1 MMMGRRRFL
10 LGIGLALGLICLAG
24 IARMLPTYYTGLL
37 TEALILGIFA
47 MSLNLLLGHT
57 GLPSLGHSAY
67 FGAAAYTMALFSLR
81 VMQNCWVSASAG
93 VLLSVIIAALYGLLA
108 LRTAG
113 VYFMMITL
121 ALAQVLWGIAFGWRT
136 MTGGDDG
143 LPGIARPDLGALFPW
158 SLQDPANFFTA
169 VLIVFVVVAAA
180 LYLVVHSPFGYTLR
194 GIRESESRM
203 SCLGYNV
210 WLHKYVAML
219 IAGGMAGI
227 AGILF
232 AYYNG
237 FVSPAELSLVVSAE
251 GLLMVIV
258 GGAGTLFGPAIGAG
272 VVVFLRN
279 IVSAYTERWL
289 LVLGLIY
296 LLVVLFA
303 PHGIVGAIQARL
315 PSWLYRGA
323 KA

>member
-1 MMMGRRRFL
+1 MSSRRL
-10 LGIGLALGLICLAG
+10 LPAIALALGLIFLA
-24 IARMLPTYYTGLL
+24 IVARMVPTYYIGLL
-37 TEALILGIFA
+37 TEALILGLFA
-47 MSLNLLLGHT
+47 MSLNLLLGYT
-57 GLPSLGHSAY
+57 GLPSLGHAAY
-67 FGAAAYTMALFSLR
+67 FGAAAYTMALLSLR
-81 VMQNCWVSASAG
+81 VTQSCWVSASGG
-93 VLLSVIIAALYGLLA
+93 VFVSVVIAALYGLLA

-113 VYFMMITL
+113 VYFMMIIL
-121 ALAQVLWGIAFGWRT
+121 ALAQVLWGIAYGWRT

-143 LPGIARPDLGALFPW
+143 LPGIARPDLGGLFPW

-169 VLIVFVVVAAA
+169 VLVIFVVVAAA

-203 SCLGYNV
+203 DCLGYNV
-210 WLHKYVAML
+210 WLHKYVAIL
-219 IAGGMAGI
+219 IAGGAAGI

-232 AYYNG
+232 AYYHG

-258 GGAGTLFGPAIGAG
+258 GGAGTLFGPALGAG

-303 PHGIVGAIQARL
+303 PHGIVGAIQAKL
-315 PSWLYRGA
+315 PHWLYRRA
-323 KA
+323 KP

>member
-1 MMMGRRRFL
+1 MRRRHVL
-10 LGIGLALGLICLAG
+10 RGIGLAVGLLVLAVV
-24 IARMLPTYYTGLL
+24 ARLLPTYYIGLL

-67 FGAAAYTMALFSLR
+67 FGAAAYTMALLSLR
-81 VMQNCWVSASAG
+81 LVQSPWVSAPAG
-93 VLLSVIIAALYGLLA
+93 VGMSVLIAAVFGLLA
-108 LRTAG
+108 LRTSG

-121 ALAQVLWGIAFGWRT
+121 ALAQVLWGIAYGWRT

-143 LPGIARPDLGALFPW
+143 LPGIARPDLGGLFPW
-158 SLQDPANFFTA
+158 SLQDPANFFTL
-169 VLIVFVVVAAA
+169 VLLVFAVVVAA

-203 SCLGYNV
+203 ACLGYHV
-210 WLHKYVAML
+210 WLHKYVACL
-219 IAGGMAGI
+219 IAGGVAGI
-227 AGILF
+227 AGVLF
-232 AYYNG
+232 VYYHG
-237 FVSPAELSLVVSAE
+237 FVSPAELSLVTSAE

-258 GGAGTLFGPAIGAG
+258 GGVGTVLGPALGAG

-289 LVLGLIY
+289 MVLGLIY

-315 PSWLYRGA
+315 PRWLYRRVEE
-323 KA
+323 

>member
-1 MMMGRRRFL
+1 MSRRRFVP
-10 LGIGLALGLICLAG
+10 GIGLALGLIFLAVV
-24 IARMLPTYYTGLL
+24 ARMLPTYYTGLL

-67 FGAAAYTMALFSLR
+67 FGAAAYTMALLSLR
-81 VMQNCWVSASAG
+81 VVENCWVSAAAG
-93 VLLSVIIAALYGLLA
+93 VFVSVIIAAVYGLLA
-108 LRTAG
+108 LRTSG

-143 LPGIARPDLGALFPW
+143 LPGIARPDLGGLFPW

-169 VLIVFVVVAAA
+169 VLIIFVVVVAA

-203 SCLGYNV
+203 DCLGYNV
-210 WLHKYVAML
+210 WLHKYVAFL
-219 IAGGMAGI
+219 IAGCVAGI

-232 AYYNG
+232 VYYHG

-258 GGAGTLFGPAIGAG
+258 GGAGTLFGPALGAG

-303 PHGIVGAIQARL
+303 PHGILGAIRARL
-315 PSWLYRGA
+315 PSWLYRRA
-323 KA
+323 EE

>member
-1 MMMGRRRFL
+1 MTMSSRRL
-10 LGIGLALGLICLAG
+10 LPGIGLAFGLVFLAVV
-24 IARMLPTYYTGLL
+24 ARMVPTYYTGLL
-37 TEALILGIFA
+37 TEALILGLFA
-47 MSLNLLLGHT
+47 MSLNLLLGYT
-57 GLPSLGHSAY
+57 GLPSLGHAAY
-67 FGAAAYTMALFSLR
+67 FGAAAYTMAILSLR
-81 VMQNCWVSASAG
+81 LAQSGWVSATAG
-93 VLLSVIIAALYGLLA
+93 VFASLIIAAIFGLLA
-108 LRTAG
+108 LRTSG

-121 ALAQVLWGIAFGWRT
+121 ALAQVLWGIAYGWRT

-143 LPGIARPDLGALFPW
+143 LPGIARPDLEGLLPW

-169 VLIVFVVVAAA
+169 VLIIFVVVVAA
-180 LYLVVHSPFGYTLR
+180 LYRIVHSPFGYALR
-194 GIRESESRM
+194 GVRESEARM
-203 SCLGYNV
+203 DCLGYHV
-210 WLHKYVAML
+210 WLYRYLAFV
-219 IAGGMAGI
+219 IAGCVAGI

-232 AYYNG
+232 VYYDG

-258 GGAGTLFGPAIGAG
+258 GGAGTLFGPALGAG

-323 KA
+323 KP

>member
-1 MMMGRRRFL
+1 MTMSRRRFL
-10 LGIGLALGLICLAG
+10 SGTGLALGLIFLAVV
-24 IARMLPTYYTGLL
+24 ARMLPTYYTGLL
-37 TEALILGIFA
+37 TEALILGLFA
-47 MSLNLLLGHT
+47 MSLNLLLGYT
-57 GLPSLGHSAY
+57 GLPSLGHAAY
-67 FGAAAYTMALFSLR
+67 FGAAAYTMAILSLR
-81 VMQNCWVSASAG
+81 VAQSCWVSASAG
-93 VLLSVIIAALYGLLA
+93 VGASLIIAALYGLLA

-121 ALAQVLWGIAFGWRT
+121 ALTQVLWGIAYGWRT

-169 VLIVFVVVAAA
+169 VLIIFVVVAAA

-194 GIRESESRM
+194 GIRESEPRM

-219 IAGGMAGI
+219 IAGGVAGI

-232 AYYNG
+232 AYYHG
-237 FVSPAELSLVVSAE
+237 FVSPTELSLVVSAE
-251 GLLMVIV
+251 ALLMVIV
-258 GGAGTLFGPAIGAG
+258 GGAGTLFGPAFGAG

-279 IVSAYTERWL
+279 VVSAYTERWL

-303 PHGIVGAIQARL
+303 PHGIVGALQAGL
-315 PSWLYRGA
+315 PSWLYRRA
-323 KA
+323 KP

>member
-1 MMMGRRRFL
+1 MRRRHFL
-10 LGIGLALGLICLAG
+10 PGMALALGLLCLA
-24 IARMLPTYYTGLL
+24 IVARMLPTYYTGLL

-57 GLPSLGHSAY
+57 GIPSLGHAAY
-67 FGAAAYTMALFSLR
+67 FGAGAYTMALLSLR
-81 VMQNCWVSASAG
+81 VVQNCWVSASAG
-93 VLLSVIIAALYGLLA
+93 VCVSVLIAALYGLLA
-108 LRTAG
+108 LRTSG
-113 VYFMMITL
+113 VYCMMITL
-121 ALAQVLWGIAFGWRT
+121 ALAQVLWGIAYGWRT

-143 LPGIARPDLGALFPW
+143 LPGIARPDLGGLFPW
-158 SLQDPANFFTA
+158 SLQDPANFCTA
-169 VLIVFVVVAAA
+169 VLIVFGVVVAA

-203 SCLGYNV
+203 DCLGYNV
-210 WLHKYVAML
+210 WLHKYVAFL
-219 IAGGMAGI
+219 IAGGVAGI

-232 AYYNG
+232 GYYHG
-237 FVSPAELSLVVSAE
+237 FISPAELSLVTSAE

-258 GGAGTLFGPAIGAG
+258 GGAGTLFGPALGAG

-296 LLVVLFA
+296 VLVVLCA
-303 PHGIVGAIQARL
+303 PHGILGALQARL
-315 PSWLYRGA
+315 PGWRYRRA
-323 KA
+323 EP

>member
-1 MMMGRRRFL
+1 MTMSRRRFL
-10 LGIGLALGLICLAG
+10 PGIGLALGLIFLAAV
-24 IARMLPTYYTGLL
+24 ARMLPTYYIGLL
-37 TEALILGIFA
+37 TEALILGLFA
-47 MSLNLLLGHT
+47 MSLNLLLGYT
-57 GLPSLGHSAY
+57 GLPSLGHAAY
-67 FGAAAYTMALFSLR
+67 FGAAAYTMAILSLR
-81 VMQNCWVSASAG
+81 AAQSCWVSAPAG
-93 VLLSVIIAALYGLLA
+93 IVASLIIAALYGLLA

-121 ALAQVLWGIAFGWRT
+121 ALTQVLWGIAYGWRT

-143 LPGIARPDLGALFPW
+143 LPGIARPDLGGLSPW

-169 VLIVFVVVAAA
+169 VLIIFAAVAAA

-194 GIRESESRM
+194 GIRERESRM
-203 SCLGYNV
+203 DCLGYNV

-219 IAGGMAGI
+219 IAGGVAGI

-232 AYYNG
+232 AYYHG

-258 GGAGTLFGPAIGAG
+258 GGAGTLFGPALGAG

-296 LLVVLFA
+296 VLVVLFA
-303 PHGIVGAIQARL
+303 PHGIVGAIQIRL
-315 PSWLYRGA
+315 PSWLYRRA
-323 KA
+323 KP

>member
-1 MMMGRRRFL
+1 MTMRRRRVSPAIWL
-10 LGIGLALGLICLAG
+10 AVGLMALAATGRI
-24 IARMLPTYYTGLL
+24 LPTYYTGLL

-67 FGAAAYTMALFSLR
+67 FGAGAYTMALLSLR
-81 VMQNCWVSASAG
+81 VVKSCWVSASAG
-93 VLLSVIIAALYGLLA
+93 VFASVIIAAVFGLLA
-108 LRTAG
+108 LRTSG

-143 LPGIARPDLGALFPW
+143 LPGIARPDLGVLFPW
-158 SLQDPANFFTA
+158 SLRDPANFFTA
-169 VLIVFVVVAAA
+169 VLIIFMIVVAA
-180 LYLVVHSPFGYTLR
+180 LYLIVHSPFGYALR

-203 SCLGYNV
+203 NCLGYHV
-210 WLHKYVAML
+210 WLYKYLVFL
-219 IAGGMAGI
+219 IAGCVAGI

-232 AYYNG
+232 VYYHG
-237 FVSPAELSLVVSAE
+237 FVSPAELSLVTSAE

-258 GGAGTLFGPAIGAG
+258 GGAGTLVGPALGAG

-289 LVLGLIY
+289 LVLGLVY
-296 LLVVLFA
+296 LVVVLFA
-303 PHGIVGAIQARL
+303 PHGILGAIRAKL
-315 PSWLYRGA
+315 PSWLYRRVEP
-323 KA
+323 

>member
-1 MMMGRRRFL
+1 MRRRRSFPGIGVAVGL
-10 LGIGLALGLICLAG
+10 IGLAVV
-24 IARMLPTYYTGLL
+24 ARLLPTYYVGLL

-67 FGAAAYTMALFSLR
+67 FGAAAYTMAILSLR
-81 VMQNCWVSASAG
+81 VLQNVWVNAAAG
-93 VLLSVIIAALYGLLA
+93 VFVSVLIAAIYGLLA
-108 LRTAG
+108 LRTSG

-121 ALAQVLWGIAFGWRT
+121 ALAQVLWGIAYGWRT

-143 LPGIARPDLGALFPW
+143 LPGIARPDLGGLVPW

-169 VLIVFVVVAAA
+169 VLIIFVVVVAA

-194 GIRESESRM
+194 GIRDSETRM
-203 SCLGYNV
+203 DCLGYHV
-210 WLHKYVAML
+210 WLYKYLACL
-219 IAGGMAGI
+219 IAGGVAGI

-232 AYYNG
+232 AYYHG

-258 GGAGTLFGPAIGAG
+258 GGAGTLFGPALGAG

-279 IVSAYTERWL
+279 IVSGYTERWL

-296 LLVVLFA
+296 LLVVLCA
-303 PHGIVGAIQARL
+303 PHGIVGAIRARL
-315 PSWLYRGA
+315 PSWLDPRA
-323 KA
+323 EE

>member
-1 MMMGRRRFL
+1 MTMRRYRIL
-10 LGIGLALGLICLAG
+10 SGIGLALGLPCLAVV
-24 IARMLPTYYTGLL
+24 ARMLPTYYIGLL

-47 MSLNLLLGHT
+47 MSLNLLLGYT
-57 GLPSLGHSAY
+57 GLPSLGHAAY
-67 FGAAAYTMALFSLR
+67 FGAAAYTTALLSLR
-81 VMQNCWVSASAG
+81 AMQNCWVSASAG
-93 VLLSVIIAALYGLLA
+93 VCMSLVIAALYGLLA
-108 LRTAG
+108 LRTCG
-113 VYFMMITL
+113 VYCMMITL
-121 ALAQVLWGIAFGWRT
+121 ALAQVLWGIAYGWRT

-143 LPGIARPDLGALFPW
+143 LPGIARPDLGILFPW

-169 VLIVFVVVAAA
+169 VLLIFVVVVAA

-194 GIRESESRM
+194 GIRESEARM
-203 SCLGYNV
+203 DCLGYNV
-210 WLHKYVAML
+210 WLHKYLAFL
-219 IAGGMAGI
+219 IAGGVAGI

-232 AYYNG
+232 VYYHG

-258 GGAGTLFGPAIGAG
+258 GGAGTLFGPAVGAG

-296 LLVVLFA
+296 VLVVLFA
-303 PHGIVGAIQARL
+303 PHGILGAIRARL
-315 PSWLYRGA
+315 PSWRHRRA
-323 KA
+323 EP